1 MRKRERRNAKSQEN
15 SVKALTGDLTERKN
29 VLWLTT
35 QATSRRF
42 INPSKTG
49 SKDEERK
56 EKRAGEEEEEIRA
69 ELGPSPWRKE
79 SKERD
84 EGEGAAREFGYFHN
98 PMARYLLDQ

>member
-1 MRKRERRNAKSQEN
+1 MRKGFIRVHLYASNITGPSRRLISEI
-15 SVKALTGDLTERKN
+15 ALLLMLVERKN

-56 EKRAGEEEEEIRA
+56 ERRAGGEEEEIREPGA
-69 ELGPSPWRKE
+69 RRHCRNFGHYNNKEPS
-79 SKERD
+79 
-84 EGEGAAREFGYFHN
+84 
-98 PMARYLLDQ
+98 

>member
-15 SVKALTGDLTERKN
+15 SVKALTGDLTEGKN
-29 VLWLTT
+29 VLWSTT

-56 EKRAGEEEEEIRA
+56 ERRAGGEEEEIREPGA
-69 ELGPSPWRKE
+69 RRHCRNFGHYNNKEPS
-79 SKERD
+79 
-84 EGEGAAREFGYFHN
+84 
-98 PMARYLLDQ
+98 